1 MAPFSTGLQKL
12 AGIVSI
18 KVCRMDKVEDKK
30 PMALLAFFKWLVAQL
45 RFDLAF
51 PVSPCRVRR
60 LAWAPF
66 CVLTRCA
73 ASPIMLLCGPRGP

>member
-30 PMALLAFFKWLVAQL
+30 PMALLAFLNGWLHSFASTW
-45 RFDLAF
+45 R
-51 PVSPCRVRR
+51 SRCR
-60 LAWAPF
+60 LA
-66 CVLTRCA
+66 
-73 ASPIMLLCGPRGP
+73 G